1 MIYPIVSPSSLHRFS
16 GMGKTTSGSNS
27 PARLLGD
34 AFICLAQPSWDLS
47 LWMVQH
53 VGSTNGFPMGNPMSN
68 GIPTRCHLRGT
79 PGLSHVWGLE
89 LRIQWKMNVE
99 TLNHRNWGI
108 SNLSDKLMWTFCKE
122 KSTHLQTIPLWQM
135 RICWLNLAYVLFW
148 WYYVLFSLYICMY
161 LLGIGV
167 RWGPAYTGGMRQ
179 EEESETERRNWITD
193 EVKSRD
199 PHLTGRKK
207 LDVRKIV
214 SKTGTVADKMV
225 NSTKLYIQR
234 MCPL

>member
-1 MIYPIVSPSSLHRFS
+1 
-16 GMGKTTSGSNS
+16 
-27 PARLLGD
+27 
-34 AFICLAQPSWDLS
+34 
-47 LWMVQH
+47 
-53 VGSTNGFPMGNPMSN
+53 
-68 GIPTRCHLRGT
+68 
-79 PGLSHVWGLE
+79 
-89 LRIQWKMNVE
+89 
-99 TLNHRNWGI
+99 
-108 SNLSDKLMWTFCKE
+108 
-122 KSTHLQTIPLWQM
+122 
-135 RICWLNLAYVLFW
+135 
-148 WYYVLFSLYICMY
+148 MY

-179 EEESETERRNWITD
+179 EEESETERRNWITV

-225 NSTKLYIQR
+225 NPTKLYIQR